1 MKKVKLCSFA
11 LGLMLC
17 STVGTVYAETSLE
30 IPEMTDEGVEEIAPE
45 MAAYSY
51 DASNQRKTVYLS
63 KGDVEKINAFQKKY
77 KKEVVPFEGNK
88 FIEEPVLK
96 NGVYKLGKF
105 DQKAL
110 TSVEKQL
117 NFYRNMAGLKST
129 PITQEN
135 IEFAQ
140 HGAIGLAATGQFTH
154 YLSKY
159 EKPGDMPQ
167 SFWDT
172 ATQATESSNI
182 YMGSFNS
189 SLNSILD
196 TFIQDDGS
204 NNRMTGHRSNILG
217 ITMNSFGVGLAGAKS
232 GYSNYSLLYPS
243 VDFYNIED
251 NYKNDFVTEWP
262 TKNYFPMQLYNK
274 GSFYSQNNMRWSVL
288 FNCKGY
294 TLGENISVEIQN
306 DKTKEKVNVVDDS
319 KGGELT
325 AEEYFLSGYNVV
337 NFKPNDDFK
346 VEKNTTYN
354 VKVKG
359 VLKDEKPITYE
370 YSTYMIDMEDE
381 YVDKE
386 AMIKELAAYKATSK
400 NNLRSY
406 KNNKDYR
413 QGQQSEIE
421 NILKDANVKI
431 DKATDKKGVDGV
443 VKEAKTKL
451 DKVKTNKQLTDAENS
466 AKAKEL
472 LAYKTDAKKGILN
485 YKDPK
490 NYLEAQKNEL
500 ISILKEANGKID
512 KATTK
517 NTVDNLVSE
526 TKLKLD
532 KVKTKKELIGEE
544 TNPQGPYI
552 KDGRFVTISKK
563 NYSTWSN
570 FSWKKRSDSSKMMNQ
585 TYQAKGKYN
594 HENGSTYLSL
604 FDNKGKWQGYINEKA
619 VKIGDGKQGAYISDG
634 RYVTISKD
642 NYDTW
647 TNFAWKSRNKTKNLM
662 NQTYQARGRYSH
674 FNGSTFY
681 SLYDSKGKWYG
692 YLNASAVKL
701 GDGKQGAYIKDGRK
715 VTINKKNYNTW
726 SNFGWKKRQST
737 SSLMGKSFTARGKY
751 NHINGSTY
759 YSLYDNK
766 GKWYGYLSEHAV
778 K

>member
-1 MKKVKLCSFA
+1 
-11 LGLMLC
+11 
-17 STVGTVYAETSLE
+17 
-30 IPEMTDEGVEEIAPE
+30 
-45 MAAYSY
+45 
-51 DASNQRKTVYLS
+51 
-63 KGDVEKINAFQKKY
+63 
-77 KKEVVPFEGNK
+77 
-88 FIEEPVLK
+88 
-96 NGVYKLGKF
+96 
-105 DQKAL
+105 
-110 TSVEKQL
+110 
-117 NFYRNMAGLKST
+117 
-129 PITQEN
+129 
-135 IEFAQ
+135 
-140 HGAIGLAATGQFTH
+140 
-154 YLSKY
+154 
-159 EKPGDMPQ
+159 
-167 SFWDT
+167 
-172 ATQATESSNI
+172 
-182 YMGSFNS
+182 
-189 SLNSILD
+189 
-196 TFIQDDGS
+196 
-204 NNRMTGHRSNILG
+204 
-217 ITMNSFGVGLAGAKS
+217 
-232 GYSNYSLLYPS
+232 
-243 VDFYNIED
+243 
-251 NYKNDFVTEWP
+251 
-262 TKNYFPMQLYNK
+262 
-274 GSFYSQNNMRWSVL
+274 
-288 FNCKGY
+288 
-294 TLGENISVEIQN
+294 
-306 DKTKEKVNVVDDS
+306 
-319 KGGELT
+319 
-325 AEEYFLSGYNVV
+325 
-337 NFKPNDDFK
+337 
-346 VEKNTTYN
+346 
-354 VKVKG
+354 G

-500 ISILKEANGKID
+500 TSILKEANGKID

-662 NQTYQARGRYSH
+662 NQTYQARGRYTH